1 MLAVFAAIAFVLLV
15 ILNVFALILVP
26 NKFSASVALVISA
39 VILAVFEV
47 TLLSSA
53 VILAVFAATLVF
65 NEVMLAVFAT
75 TLVFNEVIL
84 FVADVILV
92 SNVVIVDELT
102 PPTVFTIGASAV
114 PPKSP
119 ANFMTPLI
127 LVVASGANE
136 FVMLAATNS
145 VVAS

>member
-1 MLAVFAAIAFVLLV
+1 VFAVFDD
-15 ILNVFALILVP
+15 
-26 NKFSASVALVISA
+26 VAEFTA
-39 VILAVFEV
+39 E
-47 TLLSSA
+47 
-53 VILAVFAATLVF
+53 AT
-65 NEVMLAVFAT
+65 
-75 TLVFNEVIL
+75 
-84 FVADVILV
+84 
-92 SNVVIVDELT
+92 VVIVVDAT